1 MPIALAHVCFEGE
14 ERKWRELAAMSLS
27 DPKRSF
33 DGVSFQC
40 LAVDGL
46 GKAMNSI
53 SCRSFVDTKDESV
66 RVLAVLL
73 ISLASAYSA
82 AANAQISDTLVRIG
96 VLGDLSGVYADF
108 GGPGDV
114 VAARMAVEDFGGKV
128 LGKPIDVVA
137 LRIAGASEQGE
148 AARFPRRSIP

>member
-1 MPIALAHVCFEGE
+1 MHESLFGPSRQAAFFGPTVANGAERTWLDPQLA
-14 ERKWRELAAMSLS
+14 
-27 DPKRSF
+27 PPRSRLTRCGHF

-66 RVLAVLL
+66 RILAVLL

-82 AANAQISDTLVRIG
+82 AANAQISDNLVRIG
-96 VLGDLSGVYADF
+96 VLGDLAGVYADI
-108 GGPGDV
+108 GGPATSLQPV
-114 VAARMAVEDFGGKV
+114 WPSKTSAAKCLAN
-128 LGKPIDVVA
+128 
-137 LRIAGASEQGE
+137 
-148 AARFPRRSIP
+148 RSML